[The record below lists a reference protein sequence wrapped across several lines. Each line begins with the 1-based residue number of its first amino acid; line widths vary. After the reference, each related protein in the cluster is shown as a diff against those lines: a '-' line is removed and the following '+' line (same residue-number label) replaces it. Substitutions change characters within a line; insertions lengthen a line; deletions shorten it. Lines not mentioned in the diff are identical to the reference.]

1 LAIGTFRLELDVAPL
16 RSSRGRKGK
25 DWKVI
30 GGWELGKF
38 VDGTHLKD
46 GASRDWGFE
55 DIEIAN
61 GKVIEDK
68 GEVDSMLEED
78 QPVGSQVPD
87 IQVHVPARM

>member
-1 LAIGTFRLELDVAPL
+1 MLVSHAATVIALI
-16 RSSRGRKGK
+16 RGLVGKRDLPVRAGCCSLTEFARKEGK

-30 GGWELGKF
+30 GGWELKKF

-61 GKVIEDK
+61 GKVIK
-68 GEVDSMLEED
+68 SLLTL
-78 QPVGSQVPD
+78 
-87 IQVHVPARM
+87 HFC